1 VHTEDPDGRDPF
13 TKNPF
18 AFVVAGAD
26 RTFGG
31 RLNVN
36 TQYLFRYLSQASERT
51 DRADFATAVA
61 IQQHI
66 LNGQTRRAQHG
77 LSFRVSYNWLHETLE
92 AECAAAAYAR
102 PSGAAVAP
110 EGRVCA
116 DGSLEGTGRRRNSAG
131 RDLVALRADA
141 RQLHRLRRAAIRLL
155 RHRRGATAH
164 DGAPGIV
171 RTRSYF
177 TGFHFASTTSAGVK
191 EALPARM

>member
-1 VHTEDPDGRDPF
+1 VQTEDPDGRDPF

-36 TQYLFRYLSQASERT
+36 TQYLFRYLFRASERT

-61 IQQHI
+61 IQQHN
-66 LNGQTRRAQHG
+66 LNGQTRRAQHC

-102 PSGAAVAP
+102 PSGAALRPKVAYALTDHWKVLAAP
-110 EGRVCA
+110 KFCGARPRRSFGLMR
-116 DGSLEGTGRRRNSAG
+116 DNSTGY
-131 RDLVALRADA
+131 VELR
-141 RQLHRLRRAAIRLL
+141 
-155 RHRRGATAH
+155 
-164 DGAPGIV
+164 
-171 RTRSYF
+171 Y
-177 TGFHFASTTSAGVK
+177 GF
-191 EALPARM
+191 